1 MTRHL
6 TSGLDRSAC
15 LGLLGTRSWGRLVY
29 TRRALPE
36 VLPASYHLEGERVLI
51 RLAHSEAATASRD
64 AVVAF
69 EVDDF
74 DAAFRSGWTVT
85 IVGLA
90 REVTPSG
97 EREWLA
103 GQDIPP
109 WAGVSEDHVLAM
121 TAGRMSGHRL
131 TPDEPSPAGSRAALT

>member
-1 MTRHL
+1 MSRHL

-36 VLPASYHLEGERVLI
+36 VLPVPYHLEGERVLI
-51 RLAHSEAATASRD
+51 RLASDSAAADASRD

-74 DAAFRSGWTVT
+74 DAEFRSGWTVT

-90 REVTPSG
+90 QEIAPSYEP
-97 EREWLA
+97 ERLV
-103 GQDIPP
+103 G
-109 WAGVSEDHVLAM
+109 HVLAV
-121 TAGRMSGHRL
+121 TVDRMSGHRL
-131 TPDEPSPAGSRAALT
+131 TSDGTPSTASWAALT